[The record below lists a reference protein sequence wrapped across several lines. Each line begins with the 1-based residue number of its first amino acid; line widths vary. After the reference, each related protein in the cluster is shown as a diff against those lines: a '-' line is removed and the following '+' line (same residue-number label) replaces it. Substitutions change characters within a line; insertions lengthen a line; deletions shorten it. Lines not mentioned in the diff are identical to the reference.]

1 MGGPEVATHSGSENP
16 ADFVANFVQEH
27 IFGELW
33 QRDVIDLRTRTL
45 CTIAAIVACR
55 GSEDALKNHV
65 RGALANGATRDQI
78 LEVVVH
84 TAVSLGSRYCRPRCE
99 RLEKPSRIRKLTS
112 LRNPETSNPEGPVSE
127 PTPECVVRVVEF
139 KSSENTLWFFDN
151 RFVEEPL
158 SHGRG

>member
-1 MGGPEVATHSGSENP
+1 MTEETREAGAKLQHKMMGGPEVATHSGSENP

-33 QRDVIDLRTRTL
+33 QRDVIDLRTRSL

-84 TAVSLGSRYCRPRCE
+84 TAVYSGFPVLPSAMRASREAIEDYE
-99 RLEKPSRIRKLTS
+99 S
-112 LRNPETSNPEGPVSE
+112 
-127 PTPECVVRVVEF
+127 
-139 KSSENTLWFFDN
+139 
-151 RFVEEPL
+151 
-158 SHGRG
+158 